1 MADWKKLIAY
11 LDEQDENRVRLTVS
25 EISEIVGELR
35 ADSAWS
41 GPTQGGRR
49 VHGRALG
56 GLTDYWRSAHVLPIL
71 EEAGWTVDF
80 TDYVKQVVGFCLQSQ
95 TDEKETR
102 SSLAAAIQALV
113 LQARRV
119 GKVTSITTTKTL
131 EDGTSITLTVD
142 PSDQAAVGKAEHQ
155 SRGDAPQER
164 PESHQVSPEYPIKRL
179 PSTEAPTESIR
190 FDDNRSVRWPVDIS
204 ENDHR
209 GFRRAVRR
217 RVTDIEE
224 GQGLGGY
231 GCLATMSRKKS
242 AQTGTPAIYSPAALG
257 LRRVQEEGT
266 LFGLVVQQKVAILSI
281 IGRGFDK
288 PDSIRV
294 EVKNKTAQSVRF
306 VVPRHTVFEQE
317 AHVPRAQDILL
328 RDPVDGVL
336 SPNETKSF
344 AVWGLCMDE
353 ERARPS
359 GEALLLTPWT
369 LSTSVDEQDELWNIT
384 EGKDSDKEANRGA
397 RSSRS
402 AGRQARTA
410 AKPPKGGARPRA
422 KD

>member
-25 EISEIVGELR
+25 EISEIVGDLK
-35 ADSAWS
+35 ADSAWF
-41 GPTQGGRR
+41 GPTQGR
-49 VHGRALG
+49 
-56 GLTDYWRSAHVLPIL
+56 LTDYWRSAHVLPIL

-80 TDYVKQVVGFCLQSQ
+80 ADYVKQVVGFCLQSQ
-95 TDEKETR
+95 TGEKTS

-142 PSDQAAVGKAEHQ
+142 PSDQTVGKEQHHG
-155 SRGDAPQER
+155 RGDVPQGR
-164 PESHQVSPEYPIKRL
+164 SESPRVSPECPIKRL

-204 ENDHR
+204 ENDDR
-209 GFRRAVRR
+209 EFRRTVRR
-217 RVTDIEE
+217 RITDIEE

-231 GCLATMSRKKS
+231 GCLATMSEKKS
-242 AQTGTPAIYSPAALG
+242 VQTGRLAVYSPAALG

-266 LFGLVVQQKVAILSI
+266 LFSLAVQQKVVILSI
-281 IGRGFDK
+281 TGRGFDR

-294 EVKNKTAQSVRF
+294 EVRNKMAQPVRF
-306 VVPRHTVFEQE
+306 VVPKYTVFEQE
-317 AHVPRAQDILL
+317 AHVPRAQDLLL

-336 SPNETKSF
+336 LPNETKSF
-344 AVWGLCMDE
+344 AVWGLCMDAK
-353 ERARPS
+353 RARPS
-359 GEALLLTPWT
+359 GEALLLTPWI
-369 LSTSVDEQDELWNIT
+369 LSTNVAKQEELWDVTEGEDRKRSTDEL
-384 EGKDSDKEANRGA
+384 DPDAL
-397 RSSRS
+397 
-402 AGRQARTA
+402 
-410 AKPPKGGARPRA
+410 
-422 KD
+422 